1 MTADPEMMRILG
13 NIESGVKA
21 LDARFTDHKSEV
33 TQRLNALDDDLA
45 THKAENE
52 KRFNFIR
59 GVGAVLATIW
69 GLALAFGVDV
79 FKAIAGK

>member
-21 LDARFTDHKSEV
+21 LDARFTDHKIE
-33 TQRLNALDDDLA
+33 TNLRLEALDKDL
-45 THKAENE
+45 TEHKAENE

-79 FKAIAGK
+79 FKAIAGR